1 MWYPCLEK
9 IPYNSQRA
17 GKTGDSERQVSAMQ
31 DQGNGQ
37 KSRSQ
42 TPEPRTEP
50 QTGRMQNKKKDPQDK
65 DGKSKRC

>member
-1 MWYPCLEK
+1 
-9 IPYNSQRA
+9 
-17 GKTGDSERQVSAMQ
+17 MQ

-65 DGKSKRC
+65 DGKYKRF